1 MALPKKN
8 NMVEYRWKIK
18 YPNGRHSVSGSWMVG
33 KKAVMKDFFLTVC
46 ANSELASSLKK
57 ELEETIYL
65 DKRILKER
73 RNTFVDCCICSD
85 NPFKQDKYKL
95 FTWKVFGS
103 WGFTRKTLYQEKTGE
118 WVCEPPPQE
127 WTHKKREGWTQNF
140 NQCTNELLHCN
151 YDLCGNMGTK
161 EYLYMRRPLPAYLR
175 MLPLVGT
182 VERWFDDSE
191 DQDDEK

>member
-33 KKAVMKDFFLTVC
+33 KKAAMKDFFLTVC

-182 VERWFDDSE
+182 VERWFWDAE
-191 DQDDEK
+191 EQDDEK